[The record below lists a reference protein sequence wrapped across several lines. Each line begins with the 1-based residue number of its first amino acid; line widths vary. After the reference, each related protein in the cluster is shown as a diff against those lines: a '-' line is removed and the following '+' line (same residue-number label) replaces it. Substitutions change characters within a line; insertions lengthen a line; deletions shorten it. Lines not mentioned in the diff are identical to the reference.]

1 MPRIDP
7 NLMENAS
14 MTPASS
20 RRDRAS
26 PRRSRAA
33 RWGFRLAA
41 TLYAAWLIWLM
52 ILAIR
57 QKMP

>member
-1 MPRIDP
+1 MPRIEP

-14 MTPASS
+14 MESASS
-20 RRDRAS
+20 GRE
-26 PRRSRAA
+26 RAA

-41 TLYAAWLIWLM
+41 ALYAAWLIWLM
-52 ILAIR
+52 ILAIH

>member
-7 NLMENAS
+7 NLSEDSSME
-14 MTPASS
+14 PASS
-20 RRDRAS
+20 WRE
-26 PRRSRAA
+26 RAA

-41 TLYAAWLIWLM
+41 ALYAAWLIWLM

>member
-14 MTPASS
+14 MAPASS
-20 RRDRAS
+20 WREG
-26 PRRSRAA
+26 AA

-41 TLYAAWLIWLM
+41 ALYAAWLIWLM